1 MCNQWNFITQQVKV
15 ILWVQKRCT
24 LAGVVERHAVGQSTE
39 FKEKSGTMK
48 LLPENIKVLYFAS
61 GEPYVEVGLLY
72 LITLGVQLYC
82 M

>member
-1 MCNQWNFITQQVKV
+1 M
-15 ILWVQKRCT
+15 
-24 LAGVVERHAVGQSTE
+24 LAWLRDMWFGTAQGL
-39 FKEKSGTMK
+39 KEKSGTMK